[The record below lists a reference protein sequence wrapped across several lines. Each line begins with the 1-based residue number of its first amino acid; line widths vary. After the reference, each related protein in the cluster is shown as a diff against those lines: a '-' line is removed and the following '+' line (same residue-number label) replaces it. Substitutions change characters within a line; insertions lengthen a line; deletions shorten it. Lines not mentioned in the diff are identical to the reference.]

1 MLNLFSKINTQEIT
15 QIMIGIQQLL
25 VCLSPSS
32 KGMARNPT
40 KNSFMVIIFLNIF
53 NSKCYTYVGT

>member
-1 MLNLFSKINTQEIT
+1 
-15 QIMIGIQQLL
+15 MIGIQQLL

-53 NSKCYTYVGT
+53 NSECYTYVGT

>member
-32 KGMARNPT
+32 KGMAKKPYQEFFHGNYFP
-40 KNSFMVIIFLNIF
+40 
-53 NSKCYTYVGT
+53 